1 MGIEYH
7 LVVGSIRI
15 GTIAIATRTTTTITI
30 IIIIIHQSYNVEVS
44 QQRQQQQQS
53 CTNEAYW
60 DIGVHGGWGFLLLL
74 LVDGIS
80 TIGGVMIDI

>member
-15 GTIAIATRTTTTITI
+15 GTIAIATRTTTST
-30 IIIIIHQSYNVEVS
+30 IIIIHQPYNVEVS

-74 LVDGIS
+74 LVDGIF

>member
-1 MGIEYH
+1 LGIEYY

-15 GTIAIATRTTTTITI
+15 GTIAIATRTTSTI
-30 IIIIIHQSYNVEVS
+30 IIIIHHPYNVEVS
-44 QQRQQQQQS
+44 PRQQQQQQS
-53 CTNEAYW
+53 CTNEASW